1 MFSVGGGEGE
11 KKKGRGAISVR
22 EATFKD
28 IKLLYELMRCRSR
41 WSKVQSEKRGG
52 MLETRLVGGF
62 LSSV

>member
-1 MFSVGGGEGE
+1 MWVEVKERKRGV
-11 KKKGRGAISVR
+11 GAISAR

-62 LSSV
+62 LSSVS